1 MRTTEKV
8 KGWKS
13 QTVRK
18 SKESTVNTTQ
28 DKNKNCERVRKA
40 HLHKKLIASRNG
52 VTLL

>member
-8 KGWKS
+8 KCWKS

-18 SKESTVNTTQ
+18 SAESTINTIQ

-40 HLHKKLIASRNG
+40 HLHKKIDSK
-52 VTLL
+52 